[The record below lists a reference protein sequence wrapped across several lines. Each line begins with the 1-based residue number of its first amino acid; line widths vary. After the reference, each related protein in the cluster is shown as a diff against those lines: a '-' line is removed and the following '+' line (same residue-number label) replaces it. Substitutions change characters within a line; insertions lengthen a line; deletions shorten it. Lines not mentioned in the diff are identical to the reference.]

1 MNSSFDFNYSSI
13 KLAFKQNQVAIH
25 QALPRINSNEN
36 IVQCCPSKKMITG
49 QRAPQNYTDSTVV
62 DIIII
67 IIITITIYIC
77 ARIW

>member
-1 MNSSFDFNYSSI
+1 MKTLCNAVRQKND
-13 KLAFKQNQVAIH
+13 Q
-25 QALPRINSNEN
+25 
-36 IVQCCPSKKMITG
+36 G

-67 IIITITIYIC
+67 IIIITIYIC